1 MADQLAVALE
11 NARQFEQAETRLRE
25 LDALQRHYT
34 VEAWQ
39 QFVVEHG
46 RAAYHWLPL
55 GPRAAP
61 APASPRSQ
69 DGPAGRDD
77 LAQEVWGTLFERAQA
92 EGRPVK
98 VLDEDSGRHL
108 LAMPVR
114 LRDETIGMLGFHRPR
129 DAGPWQQ
136 EEMAA
141 IEVVVGRM
149 AFAAENLRLL
159 EDAQRRAARDRLI
172 EEIAGQVQDSLDPD
186 NILKTA
192 VRELGRALE
201 AEWAAIEVTGPEEV
215 RAG

>member
-1 MADQLAVALE
+1 
-11 NARQFEQAETRLRE
+11 
-25 LDALQRHYT
+25 
-34 VEAWQ
+34 
-39 QFVVEHG
+39 
-46 RAAYHWLPL
+46 
-55 GPRAAP
+55 
-61 APASPRSQ
+61 
-69 DGPAGRDD
+69 
-77 LAQEVWGTLFERAQA
+77 
-92 EGRPVK
+92 
-98 VLDEDSGRHL
+98 
-108 LAMPVR
+108 
-114 LRDETIGMLGFHRPR
+114 
-129 DAGPWQQ
+129 
-136 EEMAA
+136 MAA